1 MIKYCNQNQ
10 LKEEVCLF
18 MVAFPEC
25 ESVRAGKAQPAGRS
39 RKLLAGAGS
48 WVVIFCWHTGIRQKE
63 NRKWEVFTNCQSTPQ

>member
-39 RKLLAGAGS
+39 RKLGGHILLAHRNQTEREQEVGS
-48 WVVIFCWHTGIRQKE
+48 VYKLSKHTPMTY
-63 NRKWEVFTNCQSTPQ
+63 FL